1 MIKVDEELIKAYLK
15 KISENYELGISVEAT
30 HRPSFVSLIDEIEKM
45 NKQKL
50 HALNEAKQIEC
61 GSPDVLIFKD
71 GLNIGYVEFKDIGVN
86 LDKVENTEQI
96 LGYLKVLPNLLLSNY
111 LEFRW
116 FINGKFIKSVRV
128 ASIIRNNKLK
138 IDTTKLKDLSNLLEE
153 FLHHD
158 ASLVSSPN
166 ELSVLMA
173 HIALNIREILVEL
186 IKDGQE
192 SDLVNDIRKSL
203 SQIIPEITDDDKTN
217 DFVDMYAQTIVY
229 GLFVARFN
237 HDNTKPFSRE
247 TAAGDIPKTSP
258 FVGSLFESVMGM
270 KLKDE
275 PYFYLVENMVA
286 ILSNIDAD
294 KIMEGFGRNEGMSN
308 PVIYFYE
315 TFLNEYDKETR
326 FDRGVFHTPEP
337 IVSYIIQSIDSL
349 LKSKFGI
356 KSGVVDTQKKTY
368 RTTVETIEKQGF
380 GKSIKKNVIKEV
392 NKEIECHKVLFLDPS
407 CGTGTFMYELIRYIR
422 SIFIANNDVGLWPGY
437 VREHLIPRLNGFEIL
452 MASYTIAHFN
462 LFMELQGRDLLEDN
476 RDKLACDMENQKL
489 NIYLTN
495 TLSAPKQQDEEHWGS
510 LFRSIYYETDR
521 SSAVKTTLPVMVIM
535 GNPPYNARSTN
546 EYDISHYKQIDG
558 NTLDEKNW
566 RPLQDDYVKFIRWAQ
581 KRIETTNYGIVAF
594 ITNHA
599 FLDNV
604 TFRGMRKSLMDT
616 FDEIYVFDLHGNS
629 SKKEKCLDGSKDENV
644 FNIKQGVAISIFL
657 RTKSWHS
664 STIVKHAELYGT
676 RDLKYNFLKSRSIYD
691 TKFEE
696 VHPKAPKYMFKYTD
710 NNAIEF
716 DDYFSLADHIFL
728 ENFVGIQTSND
739 NTTIAFDRDEMRS
752 TIDDFVNLSDDEG
765 RKKYDKPRNRSGTGW
780 IYDKAKMDIIKTG
793 ADEKNIVPFLYRPFD
808 IRYTY
813 FTGNSN
819 GFHERPRKMMHNLVN
834 RDDNLAI
841 ISVKQVAED
850 EFNHVFITK
859 NAVELRTLI
868 SNKGGTYAFP
878 LYIYKKHDNEI
889 ERSINIKSEFIEKI
903 ELLLKRKLTNDS
915 DYKNILYY
923 IYALINSPMYRNR
936 YKNYLKYDYP
946 RIPLTTNLEKY
957 LSLCKLGKLLTETH
971 LLEND
976 CSILKVSYPISGNDI
991 ISKLLYKEN
1000 KLYINKT
1007 QYFEG
1012 IPNEIYSSVIG
1023 GHQVVKSWLV
1033 ARNNRKLEYAD
1044 IVYFKKMLNAIAHS
1058 LEIQKEIDEVMGGLL
1073 EEAGRTSGIEQE
1085 EACQ

>member
-1 MIKVDEELIKAYLK
+1 VIKVDEELIKAYLR

-30 HRPSFVSLIDEIEKM
+30 HRPSFVSLIDEIERV

-86 LDKVENTEQI
+86 LDKVENSKQI

-153 FLHHD
+153 FLLHN

-186 IKDGQE
+186 IEDGQE

-203 SQIIPEITDDDKTN
+203 SQIIPEITDDDKTH

-237 HDNTKPFSRE
+237 HDNTRPFSRE
-247 TAAGDIPKTSP
+247 TAAFDIPKTSP
-258 FVGSLFESVMGM
+258 FVGSLFESVMGV

-294 KIMEGFGRNEGMSN
+294 KIMEGFGRNEGMTN

-349 LKSKFGI
+349 LKNKFGI

-368 RTTVETIEKQGF
+368 RTTVETIEKKGF

-422 SIFIANNDVGLWPGY
+422 SIFITNNDIGLWPGY

-462 LFMELQGRDLLEDN
+462 LFMELKGRDLIEDN
-476 RDKLACDMENQKL
+476 RDILACDMENQKL

-495 TLSAPKQQDEEHWGS
+495 TLSAPKQQEEEHWGS

-521 SSAVKTTLPVMVIM
+521 SGAVKNTLPVMVIM

-546 EYDISHYKQIDG
+546 EYDISSYKQIDG
-558 NTLDEKNW
+558 EKLNEKTW
-566 RPLQDDYVKFIRWAQ
+566 NSLQDDYVKFIRWAQ

-599 FLDNV
+599 YLDNL

-657 RTKSWHS
+657 RTKSWHET
-664 STIVKHAELYGT
+664 TIVKHAELYGT
-676 RDLKYNFLKSRSIYD
+676 KNEKYKSLETSSVNTTQWNDVFPTAPNYIFKPLTSDINEYNNYLSID
-691 TKFEE
+691 G
-696 VHPKAPKYMFKYTD
+696 D
-710 NNAIEF
+710 
-716 DDYFSLADHIFL
+716 IFL
-728 ENFVGIQTSND
+728 EKFSGTQTGND
-739 NTTIAFDRDEMRS
+739 KDTIAFTRNEMGN
-752 TIDDFVNLSDDEG
+752 IINDFVRLSVDDE
-765 RKKYDKPRNRSGTGW
+765 RIRYNKTQTKSESGW
-780 IYDKAKMDIIKTG
+780 SFEKAKLDVMNTG
-793 ADEKNIVPFLYRPFD
+793 ADDKNIVEVAYRPFD
-808 IRYTY
+808 NRYTY
-813 FTGNSN
+813 FTGNSS
-819 GFHERPRKMMHNLVN
+819 GFHRRPNGMMRNLAN
-834 RDDNLAI
+834 KDNLAI
-841 ISVKQVAED
+841 ISVRQVAEGK
-850 EFNHVFITK
+850 FSHAFITK
-859 NAVELRTLI
+859 SIADLRIMT
-868 SNKGGTYAFP
+868 SNKGTAFAFP
-878 LYIYKKHDNEI
+878 LYIYNENSDVSK
-889 ERSINIKSEFIEKI
+889 RNLNFNPEFIQNIESTLNLKI
-903 ELLLKRKLTNDS
+903 GIDFDDEALMH
-915 DYKNILYY
+915 YVYAIL
-923 IYALINSPMYRNR
+923 NSPAYRSR
-936 YKNYLKYDYP
+936 YAEFLQYDYP
-946 RIPLTTNLEKY
+946 RIPVIHDVEKFKD
-957 LSLCKLGKLLTETH
+957 LCRLGKSLAEAH
-971 LLEND
+971 LLENVPTVLN
-976 CSILKVSYPISGNDI
+976 ISYPIAGNDM
-991 ISKLLYKEN
+991 ISKVAYKDN
-1000 KLYINKT
+1000 KLFINNT
-1007 QYFEG
+1007 QYFDGVPSEVYNA
-1012 IPNEIYSSVIG
+1012 IFG
-1023 GHQVVKSWLV
+1023 GHQVVKKWLI
-1033 ARNNRKLEYAD
+1033 ARTDRKLEYTD
-1044 IVYFKKMLNAIAHS
+1044 NVYLKNILHSIAYS
-1058 LEIQKEIDEVMGGLL
+1058 LEVQKDVDEVIGDFL
-1073 EEAGRTSGIEQE
+1073 
-1085 EACQ
+1085 